1 MKYFITLF
9 FLLLSG
15 GITYSTQLKQS
26 DFAQNNEYSL
36 LWKISGNGLQQD
48 SYLLGTMHS
57 VGQTFLDSIP
67 GFGKIFST
75 VKQIAIEYDAFTQDS
90 INRTRKTSLKKYV
103 YMPQNVTYESL
114 FCHKDFCFVDS
125 FLRRGNPQYFIYKPM
140 FWSSFFSSMLIY
152 QKIRGREIDM
162 DRFILLMGYQNNKKI
177 YFMETLEEVDE
188 RTAYLDSLGYSTIS
202 IQSQAAILKRIL
214 QYPDS
219 ITSSINLTMKFYK
232 AQCAS
237 ALQAIDSVNKKE
249 SVNLFAFSSI
259 KKDEIARIKEYQQC
273 YIETIGVIRNDK
285 WLKRLLPMINK
296 ESSLI
301 AVGVMHLI
309 GSDGLI
315 AKLRKLGYIVEPIR

>member
-15 GITYSTQLKQS
+15 GITYPIQLKQS

-90 INRTRKTSLKKYV
+90 IDRTRKMSLKKYV

-152 QKIRGREIDM
+152 QNIRGREIGM

-188 RTAYLDSLGYSTIS
+188 RTAYLDSLGYSRIS
-202 IQSQAAILKRIL
+202 LQYQAAILKRIL
-214 QYPDS
+214 QNPDS
-219 ITSSINLTMKFYK
+219 LSSSANLVMELYKSQKMSGLQAADSINNRGNIDLF
-232 AQCAS
+232 
-237 ALQAIDSVNKKE
+237 ALGTIKKE
-249 SVNLFAFSSI
+249 
-259 KKDEIARIKEYQQC
+259 EIARIKEYQQC

-301 AVGVMHLI
+301 AVGMMHLI

>member
-9 FLLLSG
+9 LLMLFG
-15 GITYSTQLKQS
+15 GITSLIPLKQS
-26 DFAQNNEYSL
+26 DLAQNNENSL

-57 VGQTFLDSIP
+57 VGQTFLDSIS
-67 GFGKIFST
+67 GFKKVFST
-75 VKQIAIEYDAFTQDS
+75 VRQIAIEYDAFTQDS
-90 INRTRKTSLKKYV
+90 LNRTRKMSLKKYV

-140 FWSSFFSSMLIY
+140 FWSSYFSSMLIY
-152 QKIRGREIDM
+152 QNIRGREIDM
-162 DRFILLMGYQNNKKI
+162 DRFILWMGYQNNKKI

-188 RTAYLDSLGYSTIS
+188 RAAYLDSLGYSTIS
-202 IQSQAAILKRIL
+202 LKSQAAILKVIL
-214 QYPDS
+214 QHPDS
-219 ITSSINLTMKFYK
+219 LSSSVNLAMKFYK
-232 AQCAS
+232 KQKMS
-237 ALQAIDSVNKKE
+237 DLLAIDSINNK
-249 SVNLFAFSSI
+249 SSIDLFAHSTI
-259 KKDEIARIKEYQQC
+259 EKDEIACIKEYQQR
-273 YIETIGVIRNDK
+273 YLETVGVIRNDK

-301 AVGVMHLI
+301 AVGAMHLI
-309 GSDGLI
+309 GNGGLI